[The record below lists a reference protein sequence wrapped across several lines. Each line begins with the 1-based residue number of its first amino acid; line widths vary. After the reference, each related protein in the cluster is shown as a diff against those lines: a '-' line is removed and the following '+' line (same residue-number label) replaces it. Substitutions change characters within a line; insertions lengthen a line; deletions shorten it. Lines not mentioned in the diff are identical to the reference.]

1 MNPTDTETLAPLA
14 QALAHAGKLL
24 ARAPALAEE
33 QARAILQAVP
43 GHPQAELIFGAAL
56 RRQGD
61 NPAAREVLQAL
72 AQAQPRSAQT
82 QYELALTLAALGE
95 QGAGMAA
102 LRRCT
107 ALSPQNSDAWRA
119 LGDMLTLEGDAE
131 GADAAYARHIRAAV
145 HDPALIS
152 AADALC
158 QGQIGVAERLLK
170 DRLKQHPTDVAAIR
184 MLGETATR
192 LGRNRDA
199 ENLLRRC
206 LELAP
211 SFVAPRHNLAVVLYR
226 QGKSREAIPL
236 LEQLLEASPRDPN
249 YRSLLAACL
258 GATGEFERAI
268 AVYGAVIKELPG
280 QPKIWMSYG
289 HALRAAGR
297 LDESVTAY
305 NRSIALAPTCGE
317 AFWSLANLKTVTF
330 TPEQV
335 SAMRAALAQPDLDD
349 DDRLHM
355 HYALGRALEIAG
367 SYQQSFTHY
376 AEGARLRRSQ
386 VQYSAAD
393 THEAVERARTVF
405 DAAFFTRH
413 AGAGCADA
421 APIFVVGL
429 PRSGSTLIEQILSSH
444 SQVEGTMELPD
455 MAILARE
462 IGGGG
467 GAGSAYPA
475 CLDAL
480 QDAEITALGENYLE
494 RTRHQRKLGRAH
506 FIDKMPNNWVHIGLI
521 RLILP
526 HAKII
531 DARRHA
537 MAACFSTFKQHFAR
551 GQNFSYD
558 LTELARYYTDYLT
571 LTAHFDA
578 VLPGEVHRVCYE
590 DMVEHTEREIRGLL
604 AYCGLEFEPACLRFY
619 ETQRAVRTASSEQV
633 RQPIFREGID
643 HWRHYEPF
651 LGELAAALDKKDV
664 LS

>member
-1 MNPTDTETLAPLA
+1 
-14 QALAHAGKLL
+14 
-24 ARAPALAEE
+24 
-33 QARAILQAVP
+33 
-43 GHPQAELIFGAAL
+43 
-56 RRQGD
+56 
-61 NPAAREVLQAL
+61 
-72 AQAQPRSAQT
+72 
-82 QYELALTLAALGE
+82 
-95 QGAGMAA
+95 
-102 LRRCT
+102 
-107 ALSPQNSDAWRA
+107 
-119 LGDMLTLEGDAE
+119 MLMLEGDTHS
-131 GADAAYARHIRAAV
+131 ADAAYARHIRAAV
-145 HDPALIS
+145 HDPELIR

-192 LGRNRDA
+192 LGRNIDA

-236 LEQLLEASPRDPN
+236 LEQLLESSPRDPN

-258 GATGEFERAI
+258 GATGEFDRAI
-268 AVYGAVIKELPG
+268 AVYGAVIKELPV

-297 LDESVTAY
+297 RDESVAAY
-305 NRSIALAPTCGE
+305 HRSIELAPTCGE

-330 TPEQV
+330 TPAQIT
-335 SAMRAALAQPDLDD
+335 AMRAALERPDLDD

-355 HYALGRALEIAG
+355 HYALGRALEIDG
-367 SYQQSFTHY
+367 EYPESFTQY
-376 AEGARLRRSQ
+376 AEGARLRRGQ
-386 VQYSAAD
+386 VQYSADD
-393 THEAVERARTVF
+393 THDAVERARAVF
-405 DAAFFTRH
+405 DAAFFARH

-455 MAILARE
+455 IAILARE
-462 IGGGG
+462 IGGGTG
-467 GAGSAYPA
+467 TAERYPA

-480 QDAEITALGENYLE
+480 QPAEINALGENYIE
-494 RTRHQRKLGRAH
+494 RTRHQRKLGRAY

-521 RLILP
+521 RLMLP
-526 HAKII
+526 NAKII
-531 DARRHA
+531 DARRHP

-558 LTELARYYTDYLT
+558 LTELGRYYRDYRDLMT
-571 LTAHFDA
+571 HFDA
-578 VLPGEVHRVCYE
+578 VSPGAIHRVQYE
-590 DMVEHTEREIRGLL
+590 DMVEHTEREIRALL
-604 AYCGLEFEPACLRFY
+604 AYCGLDFEPACLRFH

-633 RQPIFREGID
+633 RQPIFREGLE

-651 LGELAAALDKKDV
+651 LEELAAV
-664 LS
+664 LSPNLDAVS